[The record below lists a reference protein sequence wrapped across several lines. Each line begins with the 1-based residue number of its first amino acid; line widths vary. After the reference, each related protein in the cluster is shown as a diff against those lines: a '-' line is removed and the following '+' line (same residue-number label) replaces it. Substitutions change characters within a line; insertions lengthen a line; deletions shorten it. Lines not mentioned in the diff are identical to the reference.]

1 MQSIQLRNDTLVDIA
16 TFLVRRWS
24 EKENVTIEFSMK
36 KQNETRLKEN
46 KVLLMS
52 NDQYYGNDFQR
63 YRQFRASIW
72 YEAMRIKYCKK
83 ILSNYHAYGFI
94 LNTVETRRIELQG
107 IKVWKGMI
115 EEIIFNYTNIWL
127 SRTNL
132 GSIFGKS
139 RMVEAFFQ

>member
-72 YEAMRIKYCKK
+72 YEAMRIKYCKR
-83 ILSNYHAYGFI
+83 F
-94 LNTVETRRIELQG
+94 
-107 IKVWKGMI
+107 
-115 EEIIFNYTNIWL
+115 
-127 SRTNL
+127 
-132 GSIFGKS
+132 
-139 RMVEAFFQ
+139 